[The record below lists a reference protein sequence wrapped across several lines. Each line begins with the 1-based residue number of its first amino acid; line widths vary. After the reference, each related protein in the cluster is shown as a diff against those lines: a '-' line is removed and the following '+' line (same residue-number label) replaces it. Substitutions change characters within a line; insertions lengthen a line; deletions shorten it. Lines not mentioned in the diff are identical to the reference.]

1 MRKFRRLMYLK
12 LARLLRGEKNV
23 VPCIIS
29 KGTKVKGDIID
40 GDVIQIDG
48 KIEGN
53 IVCRELIIGVG
64 GQVVGDVIAHGVELY
79 GELNG
84 SVKVENLVIAGT
96 AKFTGDS
103 IYKTI
108 AIEPGAEL
116 IGKCSKNTET
126 SDKVEKIETAR
137 KARLVA

>member
-12 LARLLRGEKNV
+12 LARLLRGDKNV

-29 KGTKVKGDIID
+29 KGTKIQGDIID

-53 IVCRELIIGVG
+53 ITCRELIVGVG
-64 GQVVGDVIAHGVELY
+64 GQVTGDVIAHGVELY

-84 SVKVENLVIAGT
+84 SIQVENLFIAGK

-103 IYKTI
+103 VYKTI

-116 IGKCSKNTET
+116 IGKCSKTHET
-126 SDKVEKIETAR
+126 DVNVEKIEIVR
-137 KARLVA
+137 KTKQAA

>member
-12 LARLLRGEKNV
+12 LARLLRGDKNV

-29 KGTKVKGDIID
+29 KGTKIQGDILD
-40 GDVIQIDG
+40 GDVIQVDG

-64 GQVVGDVIAHGVELY
+64 GQVTGDVTAHGVELY

-84 SVKVENLVIAGT
+84 SIKVENLFIAGS

-103 IYKTI
+103 VYKTI

-116 IGKCSKNTET
+116 IGKCSKTKET
-126 SDKVEKIETAR
+126 ADKVEKIETVR
-137 KARLVA
+137 KSRLVA

>member
-29 KGTKVKGDIID
+29 KGTKIKGDIVD

-48 KIEGN
+48 KVEGN
-53 IVCRELIIGVG
+53 IECRELIIGVG
-64 GQVVGDVIAHGVELY
+64 GQVTGDVVAHGVELY

-84 SVKVENLVIAGT
+84 AVRVENLMIAGT

-103 IYKTI
+103 VYKTI

-116 IGKCSKNTET
+116 IGKCLKNVEGN
-126 SDKVEKIETAR
+126 SKVEKTVTAIEMQ
-137 KARLVA
+137 KAA

>member
-1 MRKFRRLMYLK
+1 MRKFRRVMYLK

-29 KGTKVKGDIID
+29 KGTKIKGDITD
-40 GDVIQIDG
+40 GDVIQVDG

-53 IVCRELIIGVG
+53 IACRELIIGVG
-64 GQVVGDVIAHGVELY
+64 GQVTGDVVAHGVELY
-79 GELNG
+79 GELTG
-84 SVKVENLVIAGT
+84 SIKVENLVIAGT

-103 IYKTI
+103 VYKTI

-116 IGKCSKNTET
+116 IGKCSKNKEDN
-126 SDKVEKIETAR
+126 DKVEKIETAR
-137 KARLVA
+137 KSRIAA

>member
-12 LARLLRGEKNV
+12 LARLLRGDKNV

-29 KGTKVKGDIID
+29 KGTKIQGDILD
-40 GDVIQIDG
+40 GDVIQVDG

-53 IVCRELIIGVG
+53 IACRELIIGVG
-64 GQVVGDVIAHGVELY
+64 GQVIGDVTAHGVELY

-84 SVKVENLVIAGT
+84 SIKVENLFIAGS

-103 IYKTI
+103 VYKTI

-116 IGKCSKNTET
+116 IGKCSKTKET
-126 SDKVEKIETAR
+126 ADKVEKIETVH
-137 KARLVA
+137 KSRLVA